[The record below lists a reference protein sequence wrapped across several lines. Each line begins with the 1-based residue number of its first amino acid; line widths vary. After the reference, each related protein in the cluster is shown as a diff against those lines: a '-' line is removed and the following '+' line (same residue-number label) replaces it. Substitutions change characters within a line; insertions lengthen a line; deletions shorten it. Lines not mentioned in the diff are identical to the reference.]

1 MHFIGSG
8 KTYTIDGLCNDD
20 CGIVP
25 RAVEFLFEHFELQ
38 AMFDWKY
45 DLSVSCA
52 RITGNE
58 VQDMVAITN
67 GYVNNG
73 NVQIGDLVK
82 MKISALA
89 KFKTFFEKLC
99 QQKKVADSTSSHY
112 MTQISIIGV
121 HTGQN
126 DGISSVIGFIDLAGY
141 ENRGSHDVAS
151 EPGSEQDIR
160 VIEAV
165 QRGLG
170 ITNNSNNLM
179 IAHLTTLQ
187 KTFNESVNA
196 LKSITN
202 PQ

>member
-1 MHFIGSG
+1 
-8 KTYTIDGLCNDD
+8 
-20 CGIVP
+20 
-25 RAVEFLFEHFELQ
+25 
-38 AMFDWKY
+38 
-45 DLSVSCA
+45 
-52 RITGNE
+52 
-58 VQDMVAITN
+58 MVAITN

-99 QQKKVADSTSSHY
+99 QQKKVTDSTSSHY

-121 HTGQN
+121 HTGKN
-126 DGISSVIGFIDLAGY
+126 DCISSVIRFIDLAGY
-141 ENRGSHDVAS
+141 ENRGSNDVA
-151 EPGSEQDIR
+151 SEQDIR

-179 IAHLTTLQ
+179 IIHLTTLQ
-187 KTFNESVNA
+187 KTFIESVNA